1 MVKLCTDPYP
11 DNSKYESHFE
21 LYSYPLSDFQKYA
34 IEAIVE
40 GHHVLVTAHTGSG
53 KTLPAEFAIQHFV
66 GQGKKV
72 IYTSPIKALSNQK
85 YYEFTQ
91 KYPDI
96 SFGLMTGDIKT
107 NPDADV
113 LIMTTEILMNALF
126 LQPTSKDN
134 INTDA
139 SSASPNLSFNI
150 DIQRDLACVVFDEVH
165 YINDLHRG
173 QTWEKTILMLPR
185 HIQMVMLSA
194 TIDAPERFAKWC
206 ERDDNTKIVYLASTN
221 KRVVPL
227 THYGYLVSTEGFI
240 KGLKDKV
247 LEKDIRENTQGL
259 ITLQNDRNEFQEY
272 GYKTMKR
279 LTDLFDK
286 KQQFVKRQHVLNN
299 LALHLRDR
307 EMLPAI
313 AFVFSRKQVEAC
325 AKEITVPLL
334 EDDSKV
340 GYIVRRECEQI
351 VRKFPNYHEY
361 LELPEY
367 NQLVALLEKGI
378 GIHHSG
384 MIPVLREIVE
394 LMIAKRYIKLLFA
407 TESFAI
413 GLDCPIKTAVFTGLT
428 KFDGSNQRYLMAHEY
443 TQMAGRAGRR
453 GIDTIGHI
461 VHCNNLFGLPSQT
474 DYREMLGGKPQELVS
489 KFRISYGLILNL
501 LKNGKTLAQDF
512 VDFVKNSMSFQELQH
527 AIANQKQA
535 ILTMRDS
542 YNKSLASINNVQT
555 LRQAID
561 DFIRAEDGVKTAVNK
576 KRKELERAL
585 ETLAF
590 DNRFIKTDA
599 LLLRQH
605 YKLER
610 ELKGDEDYLVILE
623 MHIDTSISKICIL
636 LRDRGFIDISSDNG
650 EIKLSN
656 LGIVAS
662 GIAEIHPLIVAE
674 TMDQTSGFN
683 DFSVDQLIGFL
694 AAFTDVKVDED
705 LIAWQLKSEDA
716 FLNKQFPRLVASYE
730 LYERYEDEHGL
741 NTGIDYKNALNYDIP
756 DFAMEW
762 IACNDEEQ
770 CKWFIRSR
778 LSEKG
783 ISIGDFV
790 KAVMKISTIAKELST
805 IAEQTGNM
813 DLLHKLTQID
823 GKILKYV
830 TTSQSLYV

>member
-1 MVKLCTDPYP
+1 M
-11 DNSKYESHFE
+11 
-21 LYSYPLSDFQKYA
+21 
-34 IEAIVE
+34 
-40 GHHVLVTAHTGSG
+40 
-53 KTLPAEFAIQHFV
+53 
-66 GQGKKV
+66 
-72 IYTSPIKALSNQK
+72 
-85 YYEFTQ
+85 
-91 KYPDI
+91 
-96 SFGLMTGDIKT
+96 
-107 NPDADV
+107 
-113 LIMTTEILMNALF
+113 
-126 LQPTSKDN
+126 
-134 INTDA
+134 
-139 SSASPNLSFNI
+139 
-150 DIQRDLACVVFDEVH
+150 
-165 YINDLHRG
+165 
-173 QTWEKTILMLPR
+173 QTP
-185 HIQMVMLSA
+185 
-194 TIDAPERFAKWC
+194 
-206 ERDDNTKIVYLASTN
+206 
-221 KRVVPL
+221 
-227 THYGYLVSTEGFI
+227 
-240 KGLKDKV
+240 
-247 LEKDIRENTQGL
+247 
-259 ITLQNDRNEFQEY
+259 
-272 GYKTMKR
+272 
-279 LTDLFDK
+279 
-286 KQQFVKRQHVLNN
+286 
-299 LALHLRDR
+299 
-307 EMLPAI
+307 
-313 AFVFSRKQVEAC
+313 
-325 AKEITVPLL
+325 
-334 EDDSKV
+334 
-340 GYIVRRECEQI
+340 
-351 VRKFPNYHEY
+351 
-361 LELPEY
+361 
-367 NQLVALLEKGI
+367 
-378 GIHHSG
+378 
-384 MIPVLREIVE
+384 
-394 LMIAKRYIKLLFA
+394 
-407 TESFAI
+407 
-413 GLDCPIKTAVFTGLT
+413 
-428 KFDGSNQRYLMAHEY
+428 
-443 TQMAGRAGRR
+443 
-453 GIDTIGHI
+453 
-461 VHCNNLFGLPSQT
+461 
-474 DYREMLGGKPQELVS
+474 
-489 KFRISYGLILNL
+489 
-501 LKNGKTLAQDF
+501 
-512 VDFVKNSMSFQELQH
+512 
-527 AIANQKQA
+527 
-535 ILTMRDS
+535 
-542 YNKSLASINNVQT
+542 
-555 LRQAID
+555 RQAID

-585 ETLAF
+585 ETLVF
-590 DNRFIKTDA
+590 NNRFIKTDA

-730 LYERYEDEHGL
+730 FYERYEDEHGL